1 MGWEMALGEELPGSP
16 VAKGLVL
23 AGCVVGRLMTAEF
36 VAEPGDP
43 ERAEV
48 DRTEPSVVR
57 TISSPGAA
65 VEPGGTRGRNVR
77 RIYQMCSKERLTGRA
92 KVIERSPIS
101 VPPLTVSSWFLTR
114 PEELCRQKL
123 ENPNR

>member
-1 MGWEMALGEELPGSP
+1 MALGGELLGSP

-48 DRTEPSVVR
+48 DRTEPSIVR
-57 TISSPGAA
+57 TISSPAVA

-77 RIYQMCSKERLTGRA
+77 PIYQMCSKERLTGRA
-92 KVIERSPIS
+92 KVLERSPIS
-101 VPPLTVSSWFLTR
+101 VPPLRVSFWFLTR
-114 PEELCRQKL
+114 PDKL
-123 ENPNR
+123 